1 MDTPPPRRLAAS
13 LQGLAGTALT
23 LLQVR
28 LELLSVEAQEE
39 VVRIAGL
46 LLFGAAAVVLL
57 ALGLGFLAIL
67 LTVAWWET
75 QRLLALAVFATLFL
89 VLGGVAGWLAYLRA
103 RRGSALFAS
112 SLAELRQD
120 REQLRRRVP

>member
-1 MDTPPPRRLAAS
+1 MDSTPPLRLAAS
-13 LQGLAGTALT
+13 LKGLAGTVLT

-39 VVRIAGL
+39 VVRVVGL
-46 LLFGAAAVVLL
+46 LLWGVVAVILL

-67 LTVAWWET
+67 ITVALWET

-89 VLGGVAGWLAYLRA
+89 SLGGVAAWQAYQRA
-103 RRGSALFAS
+103 LRGSALFAG

-120 REQLRRRVP
+120 REQLRS

>member
-1 MDTPPPRRLAAS
+1 MGTTPPLRLAAS
-13 LQGLAGTALT
+13 LKGLAGTVLT

-39 VVRIAGL
+39 VVRVVGL
-46 LLFGAAAVVLL
+46 LLYGAVAAIFL

-67 LTVAWWET
+67 ITVALWET
-75 QRLLALAVFATLFL
+75 QRLLALGVFATLFL
-89 VLGGVAGWLAYLRA
+89 SLGAMAAWQAYQRA
-103 RRGSALFAS
+103 RRGSALFAA

-120 REQLRRRVP
+120 REQLRP

>member
-1 MDTPPPRRLAAS
+1 MNATSPRRLAAS
-13 LQGLAGTALT
+13 LKGLAGTVLT

-39 VVRIAGL
+39 VTRVVSL
-46 LLFGAAAVVLL
+46 LLYGVVAVILL

-67 LTVAWWET
+67 ITVALCES

-89 VLGGVAGWLAYLRA
+89 ALGGVAAWLAYQRVQ
-103 RRGSALFAS
+103 RGSALFVA
-112 SLAELRQD
+112 SLAELQQD
-120 REQLRRRVP
+120 RNRLRS

>member
-1 MDTPPPRRLAAS
+1 MEATPPLRLVAS
-13 LQGLAGTALT
+13 LKGLAGTALT

-39 VVRIAGL
+39 VVRVIGL
-46 LLFGAAAVVLL
+46 LLWGVVAVVLL

-67 LTVAWWET
+67 ITVAVWET

-89 VLGGVAGWLAYLRA
+89 SLGGVAAWQAYQRA
-103 RRGSALFAS
+103 RRGTALFAG

-120 REQLRRRVP
+120 REQLRS

>member
-1 MDTPPPRRLAAS
+1 MDASPPVRLVAS
-13 LQGLAGTALT
+13 LKGLAGTVLT

-39 VVRIAGL
+39 VARVVGL
-46 LLFGAAAVVLL
+46 LLFGLAALILL
-57 ALGLGFLAIL
+57 ALGLGFLAMFI
-67 LTVAWWET
+67 TVALWDT

-89 VLGGVAGWLAYLRA
+89 SLGGVAAWLAYQRA
-103 RRGSALFAS
+103 RRGSALFAA

-120 REQLRRRVP
+120 RDQLRP

>member
-1 MDTPPPRRLAAS
+1 MDRPPPTRLSAS
-13 LQGLAGTALT
+13 LKGFAGTVLT

-28 LELLSVEAQEE
+28 LELLSIEAQEE
-39 VVRIAGL
+39 VVRVVGL
-46 LLFGAAAVVLL
+46 LLWGVAAVLLL
-57 ALGLGFLAIL
+57 AMGLGFLAISI
-67 LTVAWWET
+67 TVALWDT

-89 VLGGVAGWLAYLRA
+89 TLGGIATWMAWQRA

-120 REQLRRRVP
+120 REQLRS